1 MKILAY
7 KSLFLNINKRSW
19 HLLEEWAK
27 LTKAWN
33 DKINLISR
41 KDINALESKHLL
53 HCLAVTNILFLKSG
67 AKILDVGTGG
77 GLPGLPMAICY
88 PNANFTL
95 IDSIGKKVKAVSE
108 ISKELGLKNVE
119 VKQIRAE
126 NMFEKFDFVTGRAVK
141 NLPKFISWTSKNL
154 RIGNKNNIDN
164 GLLYWKGSD
173 YKGELAYESYQPDY
187 IYNLGDML
195 KEEYFL
201 DKYLLYFK
209 ADKIKPI

>member
-1 MKILAY
+1 
-7 KSLFLNINKRSW
+7 
-19 HLLEEWAK
+19 
-27 LTKAWN
+27 
-33 DKINLISR
+33 
-41 KDINALESKHLL
+41 
-53 HCLAVTNILFLKSG
+53 
-67 AKILDVGTGG
+67 
-77 GLPGLPMAICY
+77 MAICY
-88 PNANFTL
+88 PKANFTL